1 MRVVQPMAKL
11 DRTQANRYGKG
22 KTMPKDRN
30 LLFVLADGEH
40 ARFVRAAADN
50 ALYTQQDLDSPS
62 AHKRSA
68 DLVSDRPGATFHSD
82 STHHSAKLPRHNPH
96 DLEMAAFAKDI
107 AARLNEAAT
116 RGVYEE
122 LVLVAP
128 AHTLN
133 EIEAALDADATQ
145 RLIGTLQ
152 KDLLK
157 IPDHE
162 LWPHVHEWVRPVH
175 RAR

>member
-1 MRVVQPMAKL
+1 
-11 DRTQANRYGKG
+11 
-22 KTMPKDRN
+22 MPKDRN

-40 ARFVRAAADN
+40 ARFVRPAADN
-50 ALYTQQDLDSPS
+50 ALYTQEGLDSPS

-68 DLVSDRPGATFHSD
+68 DLVSDRPGAAFHSD
-82 STHHSAKLPRHNPH
+82 STHHSAKLPRHDPH
-96 DLEMAAFAKDI
+96 DLEKAAFARNV
-107 AARLNEAAT
+107 AARLNDAAM
-116 RGVYEE
+116 RGVLEE

-133 EIEAALDADATQ
+133 EIEAALDVGARQ
-145 RLIGTLQ
+145 LLIGTLQ

-157 IPDHE
+157 TPDAE